1 MSGHVTR
8 TIAAIATP
16 QGRGGIGVIRLS
28 GTQAPM
34 IAQALT
40 GKPLP
45 IARTAQFAVFLDVAG
60 VAIDEG
66 LVLKNQKLNR
76 GSMVVAAGESMGVYI
91 YGRYEENRFVYEYH
105 FPFLMG
111 SVGTLNDEI
120 TIERHLDKES
130 FAAVCDEAKTGVTLI
145 FYLQNIIF
153 MKKRAN

>member
-1 MSGHVTR
+1 MDSKAEAEF
-8 TIAAIATP
+8 I
-16 QGRGGIGVIRLS
+16 QEGI
-28 GTQAPM
+28 
-34 IAQALT
+34 
-40 GKPLP
+40 KEC
-45 IARTAQFAVFLDVAG
+45 
-60 VAIDEG
+60 IDEG

-145 FYLQNIIF
+145 FYLQNIMDYLDYLVKAAGNQKLPELLDTRGTSVGDF
-153 MKKRAN
+153 RFFG